1 MNKNSTIEKRM
12 AYVSPSAEELAF
24 ESEGV
29 LCGSDVDG
37 GFGGGVFEPDPDA
50 PFIDF

>member
-1 MNKNSTIEKRM
+1 M
-12 AYVSPSAEELAF
+12 AYVSPMTLEIVF

-37 GFGGGVFEPDPDA
+37 GFGGGCFEPDPEL
-50 PFIDF
+50 PGMDF